1 MGTVALSRASQIE
14 IRQAACSPE
23 ARGRVVFSEVPESPE
38 VEPLLCRPT
47 VGPEMT
53 RLGAA

>member
-14 IRQAACSPE
+14 TGQAAWRPE
-23 ARGRVVFSEVPESPE
+23 ARGPVVFSEVPESPRIE
-38 VEPLLCRPT
+38 LLLCRPT